1 MRGATLFSYTLP
13 LEAGTVLRDRRV
25 KARTGLLVRL
35 TERNREGWGEI
46 APLPGF
52 SAETQ
57 SEAQL
62 AATDWLEHWWRGEQP
77 TESPLP
83 SVAFGLSCA
92 LAELSGELPA
102 AGNYHG
108 AMLCTGDPDEL
119 FNRLREQPRPVAKMK
134 VGMYEPVRDGMMVNL
149 LLEALPELT
158 LRLDANRQWSLEKA
172 MQFARFVSIK
182 LRSRIAFLEEP
193 CRTPQQSREF
203 ARESRIALAWDESV
217 REENYQPVAESY
229 LRAIVIKPMLTGSL
243 TKVRTLVA
251 QAEQAGI
258 SAVISS
264 SLESSLGLTQLA
276 RIAAWQTP
284 SSLPGLD
291 TLALMQHQLVRSWP
305 GCPLPLI
312 PAGELEAVWQ
322 RWS

>member
-1 MRGATLFSYTLP
+1 MRGATLFSYSIP
-13 LEAGTVLRDRRV
+13 LESGTVLRDRRV
-25 KARTGLLVRL
+25 KARNGLLVRL
-35 TERNREGWGEI
+35 TESHREGWGEI

-57 SEAQL
+57 SEAQF
-62 AATDWLEHWWRGEQP
+62 AAAGWLESWCQGEQP
-77 TESPLP
+77 AESQLP

-92 LAELSGELPA
+92 LAELAGELPS
-102 AGNYHG
+102 AGNYDS

-119 FNRLREQPRPVAKMK
+119 FNRLHEQTRPVAKMK
-134 VGMYEPVRDGMMVNL
+134 VGRYEPVRDGMMVNL
-149 LLEALPELT
+149 LLEALPDLT

-172 MQFARFVSIK
+172 LQFARFVSIE
-182 LRSRIAFLEEP
+182 LRPRIAFLEEP
-193 CRTPQQSREF
+193 CRTPQESREF
-203 ARESRIALAWDESV
+203 ARQTRIALAWDESV
-217 REENYQPVAESY
+217 REENYRPVAEPF
-229 LRAIVIKPMLTGSL
+229 LRTIVIKPMLTGSL
-243 TKVRTLVA
+243 TRIRALLA

-264 SLESSLGLTQLA
+264 SVESSLGLTQLA
-276 RIAAWQTP
+276 RIAAWLTP

-291 TLALMQHQLVRSWP
+291 TLGLMQHQLERSWP
-305 GCPLPLI
+305 GCSLALI